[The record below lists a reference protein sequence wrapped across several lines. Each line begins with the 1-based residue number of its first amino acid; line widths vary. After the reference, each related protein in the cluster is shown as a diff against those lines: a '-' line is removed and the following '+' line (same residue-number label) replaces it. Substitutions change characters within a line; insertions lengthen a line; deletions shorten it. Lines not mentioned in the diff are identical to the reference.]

1 MKFLKVL
8 AISLLSLLLFLSLS
22 IFGLVLTLNHTIL
35 NPDFIV
41 SEVDELDI
49 SSLVKEVLTGE
60 IPQEEPYLAE
70 VLDNTIADLEPWI
83 KGQVNAGIYT
93 SYDYLLGKSESLSLI
108 ISLEPVKDSLKD
120 NLREAILKS
129 PPPELEGATPTVVEL
144 YINEAY
150 QNIDELL
157 PPRFE
162 FNVSSL
168 DPEVLA
174 QLDQVRQVI
183 DYLQLSYKLLIGF
196 ILLLI
201 LCIVLI
207 NREVRGAARKL
218 GIIFTTYGALEYLGI
233 FIIKNL
239 AGTQLPQLA
248 VPPPL
253 QAWLP
258 QLLDGLL
265 TPLEIFSICLLVAGV
280 ALIIVSFVYKPR
292 QPSETRPS
300 NQHQTTFIL
309 S

>member
-8 AISLLSLLLFLSLS
+8 TISLLSLLLFLSLS
-22 IFGLVLTLNHTIL
+22 ILGLVLMLNHTIL

-41 SEVDELDI
+41 SEADELDI
-49 SSLVKEVLTGE
+49 SSLIKEFLTGE

-83 KGQVNAGIYT
+83 KEQVNAGIYT
-93 SYDYLLGKSESLSLI
+93 SYDYLLGKSESLSLV
-108 ISLEPVKDSLKD
+108 ISLEPVKDNLKD

-129 PPPELEGATPTVVEL
+129 PPPELEGATPAVVEL

-162 FNVSSL
+162 FKESSL
-168 DPEVLA
+168 GPEVLA
-174 QLDQVRQVI
+174 QLDQVRQAI
-183 DYLQLSYKLLIGF
+183 GYYQLGYKLLIGF

-201 LCIVLI
+201 LGIILI
-207 NREVRGAARKL
+207 NREVRGATREL

-233 FIIKNL
+233 FIIKYL

-258 QLLDGLL
+258 QLLNNFLA
-265 TPLEIFSICLLVAGV
+265 PLEIFSIGLMVGGI

-292 QPSETRPS
+292 QPSETEA
-300 NQHQTTFIL
+300 I
-309 S
+309 

>member
-8 AISLLSLLLFLSLS
+8 TISLLSLLLFLSLS

-49 SSLVKEVLTGE
+49 SSLVKEFLTGE

-83 KGQVNAGIYT
+83 KEQVNAGIYT
-93 SYDYLLGKSESLSLI
+93 SYDYLLGKSESLSLV

-129 PPPELEGATPTVVEL
+129 PPPELEGATPAVVEL

-162 FNVSSL
+162 FKESSL
-168 DPEVLA
+168 GPEVLA
-174 QLDQVRQVI
+174 QLDQVRQAI
-183 DYLQLSYKLLIGF
+183 GYFQLGYKLLIGL
-196 ILLLI
+196 IVLLI
-201 LCIVLI
+201 LGIILI
-207 NREVRGAARKL
+207 NRQVRGATREL

-239 AGTQLPQLA
+239 AGTQLPQINI
-248 VPPPL
+248 PPL
-253 QAWLP
+253 LQARLP
-258 QLLDGLL
+258 QLLNGLL
-265 TPLEIFSICLLVAGV
+265 TPLEIFSICLLGAGV
-280 ALIIVSFVYKPR
+280 ALIIVSLVYKPR
-292 QPSETRPS
+292 QPSETEA
-300 NQHQTTFIL
+300 I
-309 S
+309 

>member
-8 AISLLSLLLFLSLS
+8 TISLLSLLLFLSLS
-22 IFGLVLTLNHTIL
+22 ILGLVLMLNHTIL

-41 SEVDELDI
+41 SEADELDI
-49 SSLVKEVLTGE
+49 SSLIKEFLTGE

-83 KGQVNAGIYT
+83 KEQVNAGIYT
-93 SYDYLLGKSESLSLI
+93 SYDYLLGKSESLSLV
-108 ISLEPVKDSLKD
+108 ISLEPVKGNLKD

-129 PPPELEGATPTVVEL
+129 PPPELEGATPAVVEL

-162 FNVSSL
+162 FKESSL
-168 DPEVLA
+168 GPEVLA
-174 QLDQVRQVI
+174 QLDQVRQAI
-183 DYLQLSYKLLIGF
+183 GYYQLGYKLLIGF

-201 LCIVLI
+201 LGIILI
-207 NREVRGAARKL
+207 NREVRGATREL

-233 FIIKNL
+233 FIIKYL

-258 QLLDGLL
+258 QLLNNFLA
-265 TPLEIFSICLLVAGV
+265 PLEIFSIGLMVGGI

-292 QPSETRPS
+292 QPSETEA
-300 NQHQTTFIL
+300 I
-309 S
+309 